1 MGVTTAA
8 ASGRREAPPVAP
20 RRGRSSPERRRRATA
35 RRRRRLR
42 GLLRLA
48 VLVAVILVAVWASVR
63 VADAAGPD
71 SQSTQRTYL
80 VRQGDTIWSI
90 ATELYDV
97 DKDPRAIVWSIQ
109 HENHLRG
116 VGLTPG
122 QILILPPA
130 ESL

>member
-8 ASGRREAPPVAP
+8 ASGRREAPPAAP
-20 RRGRSSPERRRRATA
+20 RHRRSSPERRRRAVA

-48 VLVAVILVAVWASVR
+48 VLVAVIVVAVWASVR
-63 VADAAGPD
+63 VADAAAPD
-71 SQSTQRTYL
+71 SQSTQRVYV
-80 VRQGDTIWSI
+80 VRQGDTLWSI
-90 ATELYDV
+90 ATGLYDV
-97 DKDPRAIVWSIQ
+97 DRDPRAVVWSIQ
-109 HENHLRG
+109 HENHLHG

-122 QILILPPA
+122 QILVLPPA